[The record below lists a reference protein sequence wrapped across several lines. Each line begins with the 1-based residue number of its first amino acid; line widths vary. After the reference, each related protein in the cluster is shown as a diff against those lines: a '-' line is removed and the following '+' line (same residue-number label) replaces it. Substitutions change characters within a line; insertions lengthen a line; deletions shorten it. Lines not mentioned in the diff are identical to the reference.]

1 MLRHDHS
8 GLRRHAVL
16 LRRHAVLAALVGAVL
31 LASACASEDGNGAT
45 AATTAE
51 VGAQEPAP
59 TAAPDTTTGTS
70 SDAEGST
77 DAGDA
82 DDSGS
87 TDDGDG
93 DGDEA
98 ETSASE
104 ADDGAED
111 LPPPAGPLGQ
121 IVVAPGDAVRIGSVS
136 VIIEGTPGARDYGD
150 IAKLAIEHFG
160 PVHGRFEVDVGTPLS
175 DPCSAAASPLI
186 AAYVEANADLVGIVG
201 PSCSATATGIGQSFS
216 EAGIAIVSP
225 TNTSPLLTSDLAG
238 NAGEHNHPGY
248 FRTAHNDLYA
258 GAAVAAFLHERF
270 DAGRVAVVHQGDAYT
285 LGLSQAFRTAYEH
298 EGGTVSDF
306 VQLDVDTT
314 DIAEPGQISE
324 ALDRIAPSDPDVLF
338 FVLYSES
345 AEVFLQVYGEHDG
358 FDGTVLVGGDTVRSA
373 SLMALEPARGMFIS
387 GPQIDFAG
395 NVNQATGRS
404 VDEVAEQ
411 FAAAVGTPPSR
422 AFWPHAYDAATLLL
436 EAIEAAS
443 RVDGDT
449 LVIDRA
455 AVRDH
460 LSQVEGFAGLS
471 GTLTCDPFGDC
482 GAGVVTIIEHLDPA
496 DVESSF
502 ANVVYRYSHNQSS

>member
-1 MLRHDHS
+1 MHQHDHS
-8 GLRRHAVL
+8 GERLRRL
-16 LRRHAVLAALVGAVL
+16 AVLAALVATVL
-31 LASACASEDGNGAT
+31 LASACATDGGNGTT
-45 AATTAE
+45 AAPTSAASAE
-51 VGAQEPAP
+51 AGEEAPGP
-59 TAAPDTTTGTS
+59 TAAPDATTETTTGTS
-70 SDAEGST
+70 PDAEDST
-77 DAGDA
+77 GTDDA
-82 DDSGS
+82 DSGAGETGTSS
-87 TDDGDG
+87 TG
-93 DGDEA
+93 
-98 ETSASE
+98 

-160 PVHGRFEVDVGTPLS
+160 PVHGRFEVDIGTPLS

-496 DVESSF
+496 DVETSF